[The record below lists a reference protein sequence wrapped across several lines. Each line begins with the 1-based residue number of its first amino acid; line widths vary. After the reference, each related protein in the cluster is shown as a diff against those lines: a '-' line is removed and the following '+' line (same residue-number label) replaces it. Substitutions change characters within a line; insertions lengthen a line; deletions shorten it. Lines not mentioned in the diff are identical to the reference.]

1 MSNIN
6 TIEDVLV
13 IEDAVAEID
22 QPDATAVPT
31 AAPRRGFLHRRFGE
45 RGLTTVEYAIGI
57 VLIIALVGAFIVA
70 ISTGSFQLLVQSLFQ
85 GIFDY
90 LRAQF
95 KLPI

>member
-6 TIEDVLV
+6 TIEDALV
-13 IEDAVAEID
+13 IEDAVVEID

-70 ISTGSFQLLVQSLFQ
+70 INTGSLRLLIDELFKAIFTFLKAKFQLP
-85 GIFDY
+85 G
-90 LRAQF
+90 
-95 KLPI
+95 